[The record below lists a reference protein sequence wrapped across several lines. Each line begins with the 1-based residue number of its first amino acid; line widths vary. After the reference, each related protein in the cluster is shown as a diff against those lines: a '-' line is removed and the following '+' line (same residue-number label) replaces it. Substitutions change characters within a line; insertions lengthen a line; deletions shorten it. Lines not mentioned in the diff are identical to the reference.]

1 MTTAQFLTNLET
13 PTGIVDVVLDT
24 DTYNE
29 IDDQFALSYLIR
41 SPERINVKGF
51 CAAPFFNANSS
62 SPEDGMEKSYDEIHN
77 LLRLAGRE
85 DLLPLVY
92 RGSRR
97 YLPDEQTP
105 VPSEAADFLTRLAEN
120 YSPERPLYIVAIGAI
135 TNVASAL
142 LQNPGMKEKVVLV
155 WLGGHA
161 HHWNHT
167 AEFNMMQDVAAA
179 RIVFGCGVPL
189 VQLPCCGVVD
199 RFTVSR
205 WELEHWLKGKNPLAD
220 YLADHTIEAA
230 ESYAAGTPWT
240 RVVWDVTAVAWL
252 LNDGQRFLSDELRH
266 SPIPEYDHHYGFDN
280 TRHFMKY
287 VTSVNR
293 DALFRDLFEKLAKV

>member
-1 MTTAQFLTNLET
+1 M
-13 PTGIVDVVLDT
+13 
-24 DTYNE
+24 
-29 IDDQFALSYLIR
+29 
-41 SPERINVKGF
+41 
-51 CAAPFFNANSS
+51 
-62 SPEDGMEKSYDEIHN
+62 
-77 LLRLAGRE
+77 
-85 DLLPLVY
+85 
-92 RGSRR
+92 
-97 YLPDEQTP
+97 
-105 VPSEAADFLTRLAEN
+105 
-120 YSPERPLYIVAIGAI
+120 
-135 TNVASAL
+135 
-142 LQNPGMKEKVVLV
+142 
-155 WLGGHA
+155 
-161 HHWNHT
+161 
-167 AEFNMMQDVAAA
+167 
-179 RIVFGCGVPL
+179 
-189 VQLPCCGVVD
+189 D